1 MNVKKAVGI
10 TDYNAY
16 VEKKAPKT
24 KLFSTCVRAFL
35 AGGAIC
41 VLGELL
47 NSAAKDLIL
56 LDEEQAGMFTS
67 MCLIFLG
74 ALFTGLGVYD
84 VLGRFAGAGSIVP
97 ITGFANSIVAPAVDF
112 KAGGLYFGCRCKD
125 VSRCP
130 GRCWCM
136 ELCRRVRWVSSTG
149 SLQCWAVENHWGQTG
164 VANVGRRWICG
175 G

>member
-35 AGGAIC
+35 VGGAIC

-47 NSAAKDLIL
+47 NSVAKDSIL

-112 KAGGLYFGCRCKD
+112 KQEGYILGVGAKMFLIAGPVLVYGI
-125 VSRCP
+125 
-130 GRCWCM
+130 
-136 ELCRRVRWVSSTG
+136 VSS
-149 SLQCWAVENHWGQTG
+149 CAVG
-164 VANVGRRWICG
+164 VVYWIITMLG
-175 G
+175 GG

>member
-35 AGGAIC
+35 LGGAIC

-47 NSAAKDLIL
+47 NSVAKDSIL

-112 KAGGLYFGCRCKD
+112 KQEGYILGVGAKMFLIAGPVLVYGI
-125 VSRCP
+125 
-130 GRCWCM
+130 
-136 ELCRRVRWVSSTG
+136 VSS
-149 SLQCWAVENHWGQTG
+149 CAVG
-164 VANVGRRWICG
+164 VVYWIITMLG
-175 G
+175 GG

>member
-47 NSAAKDLIL
+47 NSVAKDSIL

-112 KAGGLYFGCRCKD
+112 KQEGYILGVGAKMFLIAGPVLVYGI
-125 VSRCP
+125 
-130 GRCWCM
+130 
-136 ELCRRVRWVSSTG
+136 VSS
-149 SLQCWAVENHWGQTG
+149 CAVG
-164 VANVGRRWICG
+164 VVYWIITMLG
-175 G
+175 GG

>member
-35 AGGAIC
+35 VGGAIC

-47 NSAAKDLIL
+47 NSVAKDSIL

-112 KAGGLYFGCRCKD
+112 KQEGYILGVGAKMFLIDGPVLVYGI
-125 VSRCP
+125 
-130 GRCWCM
+130 
-136 ELCRRVRWVSSTG
+136 VSS
-149 SLQCWAVENHWGQTG
+149 CAVG
-164 VANVGRRWICG
+164 VVYWIITMLG
-175 G
+175 GG